1 MAFTLGKDDAEII
14 SGQFK
19 EMVSPND
26 LISLPMFTAYIKLMA
41 NGISSDPFSMRTLPL
56 PTPE

>member
-19 EMVSPND
+19 DAVSTND
-26 LISLPMFTAYIKLMA
+26 LISLPMFTAYLKLMVD
-41 NGISSDPFSMRTLPL
+41 GISSDPFSMRTNPL

>member
-1 MAFTLGKDDAEII
+1 
-14 SGQFK
+14 
-19 EMVSPND
+19 MVSPND

-41 NGISSDPFSMRTLPL
+41 NGISSDPFSMRALPL

>member
-19 EMVSPND
+19 EAITTND
-26 LISLPMFTAYIKLMA
+26 LISLPMFTAYLKLMV
-41 NGISSDPFSMRTLPL
+41 D
-56 PTPE
+56 